1 MFKTFF
7 RNIPSRSFSSYTK
20 FFHKASIT
28 KEYPNVINNEIL
40 SDLEKTY
47 KIQLSPFPIETAQE
61 EKINTNQEL
70 LKQFPN
76 RIVKEQMDKLLTKS
90 ATIRKYSSVY

>member
-7 RNIPSRSFSSYTK
+7 RNIPSRSFSSYAK
-20 FFHKASIT
+20 FFHKASIN

-40 SDLEKTY
+40 ADLEKTY
-47 KIQLSPFPIETAQE
+47 KVQLSPFPIENAQE
-61 EKINTNQEL
+61 EKININQEL

-76 RIVKEQMDKLLTKS
+76 RIVKEQMDELLTKS

>member
-1 MFKTFF
+1 MLKTFF
-7 RNIPSRSFSSYTK
+7 RNIPSKSFASYAK
-20 FFHKASIT
+20 FFHKACAT

-40 SDLEKTY
+40 SDLEKAY
-47 KIQLSPFPIETAQE
+47 KVQLSPFPIETVQE
-61 EKINTNQEL
+61 ENINTNQEL

-76 RIVKEQMDKLLTKS
+76 RIAKEQMDELLTKS